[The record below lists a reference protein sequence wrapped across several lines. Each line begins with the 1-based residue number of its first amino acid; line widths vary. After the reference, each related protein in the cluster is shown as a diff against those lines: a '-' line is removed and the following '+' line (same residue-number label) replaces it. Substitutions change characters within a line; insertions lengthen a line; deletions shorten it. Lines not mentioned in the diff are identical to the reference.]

1 MPSLPACCLAI
12 KSIVFTSNVV
22 TFSSFRQPRR
32 SHFWS
37 FLTPWEINFW
47 VFFDA
52 WALIFESGGPFGWF
66 LEPLSD
72 FLEKSEFTDPTQRSR
87 FWNFF
92 DIFFNRFFGVLSF
105 LDFYAFACPKGPFWL
120 SFRLLFESPGLFKK
134 QLKVCNYRR
143 FSRFG
148 PFRMRLF

>member
-1 MPSLPACCLAI
+1 MPSLPPCCLAI
-12 KSIVFTSNVV
+12 QSIFLRATWSRFPHFGSPGDHIFDLFGHPGRSIFGCFSMPGNS
-22 TFSSFRQPRR
+22 FSSPGA
-32 SHFWS
+32 HLDDFWS
-37 FLTPWEINFW
+37 HCQIFLKKVSSPTPPKGIDF
-47 VFFDA
+47 
-52 WALIFESGGPFGWF
+52 GPFV
-66 LEPLSD
+66 
-72 FLEKSEFTDPTQRSR
+72 
-87 FWNFF
+87 

-134 QLKVCNYRR
+134 QLKVCNCRR

>member
-12 KSIVFTSNVV
+12 KKLFFYEQRGHVFLISAAQEIIFWHPGRSFFWCFSMPGHS
-22 TFSSFRQPRR
+22 FSSPGA
-32 SHFWS
+32 HLDDFWS
-37 FLTPWEINFW
+37 HCQIFLKKVSSPTPPKEVDFGT
-47 VFFDA
+47 FFD
-52 WALIFESGGPFGWF
+52 L
-66 LEPLSD
+66 
-72 FLEKSEFTDPTQRSR
+72 
-87 FWNFF
+87 
-92 DIFFNRFFGVLSF
+92 FFNRFFGVLSF

-134 QLKVCNYRR
+134 QLKVCNCRR